1 MARFRALGSKG
12 KAAAAAE
19 KHRQEVTL
27 ALIPTLPQL
36 LRRFQT
42 DSDKVGHSLCMDHV
56 ASGQAKKALRADPVR
71 GTSAHPPRRCCNG
84 AAIL

>member
-1 MARFRALGSKG
+1 MGGRQMGSKV

-19 KHRQEVTL
+19 KHRQDITL

-42 DSDKVGHSLCMDHV
+42 DPSKVHSL
-56 ASGQAKKALRADPVR
+56 L
-71 GTSAHPPRRCCNG
+71 
-84 AAIL
+84 